1 MNKEKHKY
9 VSFVS
14 FVETLLT
21 LKENITKEFSGWN
34 DEDYDFFIN
43 KMKLNPISSRK
54 SVLNINKN
62 LYTQKKLR
70 IKYNRLAIITEKYLL
85 NQREFSGGFIKIKNA
100 EYDIIFNNK

>member
-14 FVETLLT
+14 FVETLLS

-34 DEDYDFFIN
+34 DEDYDFFVN

-54 SVLNINKN
+54 SVLKINKN
-62 LYTQKKLR
+62 LYTQKRLR
-70 IKYNRLAIITEKYLL
+70 IKYNRLITITEKYLL
-85 NQREFSGGFIKIKNA
+85 NQRESSSSFIKIEKT